1 MENATKALLIAGGV
15 LIAIIILAIGVGL
28 YKIYSNQAKE
38 YNQIISN
45 TEIQKFNSKFIIYV
59 GRENITP
66 QEIVTVVNLAK
77 EYNNE
82 VTINIKD
89 GYNEKIEISS
99 PEDFIR
105 DYLDKQF
112 ICEAKNCKYDE
123 TGKIKEI
130 TFEKN

>member
-28 YKIYSNQAKE
+28 YKTYSNQAKE

-59 GRENITP
+59 GREDITP

-89 GYNEKIEISS
+89 GYKKIEISS
-99 PEDFIR
+99 PEDFISY
-105 DYLDKQF
+105 YLDDKF
-112 ICEAKNCKYDE
+112 ICEAKNCKYNE
-123 TGKIKEI
+123 TGKIEEI
-130 TFEKN
+130 TFEKNV